1 MNPDPTGVAATNQP
15 SQGPLRRQGW
25 PILLICAFTLLIGVV
40 AAAGLLVL
48 ENRETGVNVLRSQR
62 ITGELR
68 DLLAQLLAAETGQRG
83 YFLTGDPGY
92 LEPYKESIGKI
103 TATVER
109 VAELTLDNPV
119 QQQNVP
125 RLREL
130 IASKL
135 AELANT
141 IAVYDGGDRASA
153 MAIVQNDSGR
163 HAMDSIR
170 DTIAEMTAEAE
181 RRLAQRIRSW
191 TVNGDWLFAMLFAA
205 VALVTLLTI
214 LTLARMREFLRALE
228 AAQARLRDANDTLE
242 QRVRDRTAAIQEAN
256 DEIQKFAYVVSHD
269 LRAPLVNIMGFTNE
283 LDMIRAEY
291 GALFAVDPGN
301 PPESARPLKLI
312 ESDFAGSLSF
322 IKQSTVKMDSL
333 INAVLKLARS
343 GRRQFNYE
351 PLAMGAIIEGIVDT
365 LQHQAAAHNAEV
377 VVENL
382 PTLTSDRLAIEQIFG
397 NLLDNALKYLEA
409 DRPGRVVVRGVAL
422 RESVRIDVEDNGRGI
437 APTDLD
443 RIFDLFRRAGTQ
455 DKPGEGI
462 GLAHIKTLIRRL
474 GGRISCRSELG
485 KGTTFSVWLPQGST
499 MQ

>member
-1 MNPDPTGVAATNQP
+1 M
-15 SQGPLRRQGW
+15 
-25 PILLICAFTLLIGVV
+25 LLIFAFTLLIGVV

-68 DLLAQLLAAETGQRG
+68 DLLAQILATETGQRG
-83 YFLTGDPGY
+83 YLLTGDPGY
-92 LEPYKESIGKI
+92 LEPYEESIGKI
-103 TATVER
+103 NATVER
-109 VAELTLDNPV
+109 IAELTLDNPV
-119 QQQNVP
+119 QQQNIP

-130 IASKL
+130 VASKL
-135 AELANT
+135 TELANT
-141 IAVYDGGDRASA
+141 IAVYDGGDHASA
-153 MAIVQNDSGR
+153 MEIVRSDSGKR
-163 HAMDSIR
+163 AMDSIR
-170 DTIAEMTAEAE
+170 DTVADMTAEAE
-181 RRLAQRIRSW
+181 RRLAQRIGSW

-205 VALVTLLTI
+205 VALVTLLTV
-214 LTLARMREFLRALE
+214 LTLARMRDFLRTIE
-228 AAQARLRDANDTLE
+228 AAQARLREANDTLE

-283 LDMIRAEY
+283 LEMIRAEY
-291 GALFAVDPGN
+291 GALLTVDAGN
-301 PPESARPLKLI
+301 PPESARPLKQI
-312 ESDFAGSLSF
+312 ESDFGESLNF

-351 PLAMGAIIEGIVDT
+351 LLAMRAIIEGIADT
-365 LQHQAAAHNAEV
+365 LKHQAAAHNAEV
-377 VVENL
+377 VLENL
-382 PTLTSDRLAIEQIFG
+382 PSLTSDRLAIEQIFG

-409 DRPGRVVVRGVAL
+409 ERPGRVIVRGVAL

-437 APTDLD
+437 APGDLD
-443 RIFDLFRRAGTQ
+443 RIFDLFRRAGVQ

-485 KGTTFSVWLPQGST
+485 KGTTFSVWLPQGSP